1 MWYHAEC
8 YRSTTR
14 EKTVIENTYSKR
26 GQVVRATIVKPIEKI
41 TKATVVKTISKQA
54 SKVVEPEKK
63 SETIPKCGLCEKEL
77 EFHDRTVRHEKKWYH
92 AKCYKSTIEV
102 RPLEKEQVVK
112 DTIVKLIPK
121 PSVEK
126 VVELETKPE
135 RTMKTKE
142 LEIEKKELLIWKS
155 K

>member
-1 MWYHAEC
+1 M
-8 YRSTTR
+8 
-14 EKTVIENTYSKR
+14 KNTSLI
-26 GQVVRATIVKPIEKI
+26 Q
-41 TKATVVKTISKQA
+41 
-54 SKVVEPEKK
+54 
-63 SETIPKCGLCEKEL
+63 KCEICKKEL
-77 EFHDRTVRHEKKWYH
+77 EFHDRTIRHEKKWYH
-92 AKCYKSTIEV
+92 VECYRSTIEV
-102 RPLEKEQVVK
+102 KPLENEQVVK

>member
-1 MWYHAEC
+1 L
-8 YRSTTR
+8 
-14 EKTVIENTYSKR
+14 KNTSLI
-26 GQVVRATIVKPIEKI
+26 Q
-41 TKATVVKTISKQA
+41 
-54 SKVVEPEKK
+54 
-63 SETIPKCGLCEKEL
+63 KCEICKKEL
-77 EFHDRTVRHEKKWYH
+77 EFHDRTFRHEKKWYH
-92 AKCYKSTIEV
+92 VECYRSTIEV
-102 RPLEKEQVVK
+102 KPLENQQIVK